1 MMEKTKRITD
11 STQEIRTAVERGQYR
26 QARVLAAAM
35 RTEWPDAVEG
45 WLWSTWLSDVPAQAL
60 RYAEHAHTLRPDS
73 LTDKAITWA
82 QKRLQGSQKGLANP
96 QELDEISATMAA
108 LPPSEVAEV
117 VQPRWFRVWDIAL
130 VVAAIVFLAVG
141 GYAGWQYSQRPAPK
155 TAQITPPPAIVL
167 KRQAEAL
174 WAAGRQDE
182 AIAMWEEAHR
192 LAPDVPDIAVSLA
205 RAHVSI
211 STGHLQ
217 NNAPDEALP
226 HLKAAYELLPEEA
239 AVLHE
244 YQALQAYIT
253 GRDATQ
259 TGDWLLAL
267 EALTPLYQIDRG
279 YLDVTQLLEVAMA
292 GLAQAAQSNDNNSDR
307 AFDQAREMAPGLAL
321 RTLMQPPEY
330 SSLPGQ
336 DSFTPV
342 PPLVRLSNKQVVVSI
357 NNQRMYV
364 YENGQLIWEWTA
376 STGESERPTIPG
388 KYRIQSKFENARSNV
403 WELWM
408 PYWQGIYWAGSVENG
423 IHGQVTFDSG
433 GRLWEGY
440 LGTRITFGCVMISDD
455 HAAQLFNWAEMG
467 TPVSIHWEW
476 DPAWVPNENGDR
488 S

>member
-1 MMEKTKRITD
+1 MEKLKRITD
-11 STQEIRTAVERGQYR
+11 STQEIRIAVERGQYR

-45 WLWSTWLSDVPAQAL
+45 WLWSTWLSDVPEQAL
-60 RYAEHAHTLRPDS
+60 RYAEHAHTLRPTPI
-73 LTDKAITWA
+73 TDKAIAWA
-82 QKRLQGSQKGLANP
+82 QKRLRDSQKGLASP
-96 QELDEISATMAA
+96 QELDEISATMAT
-108 LPPSEVAEV
+108 LPPTEMAEV

-130 VVAAIVFLAVG
+130 VVVAIAFLTLG

-155 TAQITPPPAIVL
+155 AAQITPPPAIVL

-182 AIAMWEEAHR
+182 AIAIWEEAHR
-192 LAPDVPDIAVSLA
+192 LAPDVPDIVVSLA
-205 RAHVSI
+205 RAHVSM

-226 HLKAAYELLPEEA
+226 HLKAAYDLLPEEA

-253 GRDATQ
+253 GRDATSA
-259 TGDWLLAL
+259 GDWLLAL

-279 YLDVTQLLEVAMA
+279 YLDVAQLLEIATA
-292 GLAQAAQSNDNNSDR
+292 GQAQAAQSNNNNADR

-364 YENGQLIWEWTA
+364 YENGQLIWNWTA

-476 DPAWVPNENGDR
+476 DPSWVPNENGDR